1 MHKLNLRHLDITF
14 TEAIGLWYPQT
25 LLRASSAQCISTL
38 HFLELELVSIYA
50 GCLDT
55 AAASYRTHI
64 NGHWI
69 K

>member
-1 MHKLNLRHLDITF
+1 MHKLNLRHLDVTF
-14 TEAIGLWYPQT
+14 TEAIGIWYPQT

-38 HFLELELVSIYA
+38 HFLKLELVSIYA

-64 NGHWI
+64 NDHWI